1 MLPMRRI
8 SVVVPVYNG
17 AETLPKLIEQLDK
30 HLRPQNSLELILVND
45 GSTLDNSDEVCE
57 VAPQQNDWI
66 VYIELSTN
74 FGEHNA
80 VMAGLNHCTGDYV
93 VIMDDDLQNPPHEA
107 IRLVDELD
115 RGGYDVVFSCYKKK
129 KHGLSRNLG
138 SSFNNLIAS
147 YVLKKPRDLY
157 LSSFKC
163 IRRSV
168 VKQIIKY
175 DGPYPYIDGL
185 ILRSTTRYGRLEV
198 EHFSREVGRSGYSLR
213 KLVSLWL
220 NMFTNFSILPL
231 RIASAIGL
239 LLATLSGLAG
249 VVVIIEK
256 IMNPDLPT
264 GWASV
269 FVAILFMSSVQLL
282 AIGLMGEYLGRVLMK
297 LNKIPQ
303 FVVRRTI
310 RNKEQA

>member
-1 MLPMRRI
+1 MRRI

-45 GSTLDNSDEVCE
+45 GSTRDNSDEVCE
-57 VAPQQNDWI
+57 VAAQQNDWI

-115 RGGYDVVFSCYKKK
+115 RGDYDVVFSCYKKK